1 LADVE
6 YDPRRAY
13 RALTAGDDGA
23 ARAWDLRR
31 AAAPTRVFAGHEH
44 WVRRV
49 CANPVYELL
58 ATASA
63 DGTAR
68 LWRDGPG
75 DFADDDEEKDF
86 SLKKTKMK
94 RRGGDGDARD
104 EGGPAET
111 YGARGGGAV
120 CGVAWSAAD
129 PWSFAS
135 LEGDGT
141 VAMCFVPRAEKYK
154 ILL

>member
-1 LADVE
+1 
-6 YDPRRAY
+6 
-13 RALTAGDDGA
+13 
-23 ARAWDLRR
+23 
-31 AAAPTRVFAGHEH
+31 
-44 WVRRV
+44 
-49 CANPVYELL
+49 VYELM

-75 DFADDDEEKDF
+75 DFADDDGEEKNDDDE
-86 SLKKTKMK
+86 KTKMK
-94 RRGGDGDARD
+94 RRGGGGDGDARD
-104 EGGPAET
+104 EGGPVET

>member
-1 LADVE
+1 V
-6 YDPRRAY
+6 
-13 RALTAGDDGA
+13 
-23 ARAWDLRR
+23 
-31 AAAPTRVFAGHEH
+31 
-44 WVRRV
+44 
-49 CANPVYELL
+49 NPVYELL

-75 DFADDDEEKDF
+75 DFADADDDEKADEA
-86 SLKKTKMK
+86 LAARMAKTK

-104 EGGPAET
+104 EGGPVET